1 MLLEIGRIGKAH
13 GIKGEA
19 TVEAWTDDPEN
30 RFAIGTKIKLSN
42 GTDLE
47 VSSIK
52 FHSGTWL
59 IGFVGINDRNEI
71 EKLRNQTIFAEID
84 ITDNAQDEYHLQQL
98 LDCQAKSL
106 NGTFLGKVI
115 GLTKNPGQDLL
126 QVNSGKQTVL
136 VPMVK
141 AIIKEINLSEK
152 TIKLDPPLGLFPD
165 EAENI

>member
-30 RFAIGTKIKLSN
+30 RFASGTKIKLSN

-98 LDCQAKSL
+98 LDCQVKSQS
-106 NGTFLGKVI
+106 GTFLGKVI
-115 GLTKNPGQDLL
+115 GLLKNPGQDLL

-141 AIIKEINLSEK
+141 AIIKEINLSDK

-165 EAENI
+165 ESENV

>member
-30 RFAIGTKIKLSN
+30 RFASGTKIKLSN

-98 LDCQAKSL
+98 LDCQVKSL

-115 GLTKNPGQDLL
+115 GLLKNPGQDLL

-141 AIIKEINLSEK
+141 AIIKEINLSDK

-165 EAENI
+165 ESENV

>member
-30 RFAIGTKIKLSN
+30 RFASGTKIKLSN

-98 LDCQAKSL
+98 LDCQVKSL
-106 NGTFLGKVI
+106 SGTFLGKVI
-115 GLTKNPGQDLL
+115 GLLKNPGQDLL

-141 AIIKEINLSEK
+141 AIIKEINLSDK

-165 EAENI
+165 ESENI

>member
-30 RFAIGTKIKLSN
+30 RFASGTKIKLSN
-42 GTDLE
+42 GTHLE

-98 LDCQAKSL
+98 LDCQVKSL

-126 QVNSGKQTVL
+126 QVYSGKQTVL

>member
-30 RFAIGTKIKLSN
+30 RFASGTKIKLSN

-98 LDCQAKSL
+98 LDCQVKSL

-115 GLTKNPGQDLL
+115 GLLKNPGQDLL

-141 AIIKEINLSEK
+141 AIIKEINLSDK

-165 EAENI
+165 ESENI